1 MGLSDI
7 LNTARDAL
15 QTHQYGLGVASQN
28 IANVNTPGY
37 ARREAIIQTQVL
49 GGRSYGSVRAD
60 GLRQIVDQFTER
72 RYFATNALS
81 AAANQRD
88 ADLGRIEGVFT
99 DLDGSGINDSM
110 QKLFASFSALASNP
124 SDTTARA
131 TVLSRAQSFAQSVA
145 GAADDLASFRL
156 EQLDKAKTVTAQ
168 INEKAAHVARLNGQI
183 QTAKAQGQDAAD
195 LIDQR
200 TQIVTDLSGLVDV
213 HTFTDDKGG
222 IVIQSSGTTLVEGQV
237 ARSLA
242 IGVGNDGKMQVLAT
256 RPGGPS
262 TDVSAFLTGGKLAG
276 IRDARDVDGE
286 ALQLK
291 LDQLAFDVA
300 NAINT
305 QHAAGFGLDGGTG
318 QNLFYVSGSMIGAAR
333 SLSLDA
339 AMVGRPDKVAASATA
354 GGIPGN
360 SANAVALGQ
369 LADQAITSGGTRTA
383 SQAYSDIVGD
393 IGLRKQNARMEAETR
408 DGILAQVTTM
418 RESASGVNLDE
429 EMVNLTKYQRAYEAS
444 AKVLSTADQ
453 LLADLI
459 ESLRR

>member
-15 QTHQYGLGVASQN
+15 QTHQYGLGVTSQN

-37 ARREAIIQTQVL
+37 ARREAIIQTQAF
-49 GGRSYGSVRAD
+49 GGRSFGSVKAD
-60 GLRQIVDQFTER
+60 GLRQVVDQFAER
-72 RYFATNALS
+72 RYFSTTGLS

-88 ADLGRIEGVFT
+88 GDLARIESIFT
-99 DLDGSGINDSM
+99 DAEGSGINDSM
-110 QKLFASFSALASNP
+110 QKFFASFSALASNP

-131 TVLSRAQSFAQSVA
+131 TVLARADNFARTIA
-145 GAADDLASFRL
+145 GAADDIASFKL

-168 INEKAAHVARLNGQI
+168 VNEQSARIAKLNGQI
-183 QTAKAQGQDAAD
+183 QVAKGLGQDAAD

-200 TQIVTDLSGLVDV
+200 TQAVTELSTLIDV
-213 HTFTDDKGG
+213 HSFVDDKGG
-222 IVIQSSGTTLVEGQV
+222 LVIQSTGTTLVEGQV
-237 ARSLA
+237 ARTLA
-242 IGVGNDGKMQVLAT
+242 IGLDGNDKMQILAT
-256 RPGGPS
+256 RPGGPP

-276 IRDARDVDGE
+276 IRDSRDVDGD
-286 ALQLK
+286 AILQQ

-300 NAINT
+300 NAVNT
-305 QHAAGFGLDGGTG
+305 AHGGGFGLDGSTG
-318 QNLFYVSGSMIGAAR
+318 NDLLHVSTTVAGAAR

-339 AMVGRPDKVAASATA
+339 AMAGHPERVAASSTA
-354 GGIPGN
+354 AGVPGN
-360 SANAVALGQ
+360 SGSAVALGQ
-369 LADQAITSGGTRTA
+369 LADALLTGGGTRTA
-383 SQAYSDIVGD
+383 TQAYSDIVGD
-393 IGLRKQNARMEAETR
+393 IGLRKQNAKLEAETR
-408 DGILAQVTTM
+408 EGILAQVTTM
-418 RESASGVNLDE
+418 RETASGVNLDE